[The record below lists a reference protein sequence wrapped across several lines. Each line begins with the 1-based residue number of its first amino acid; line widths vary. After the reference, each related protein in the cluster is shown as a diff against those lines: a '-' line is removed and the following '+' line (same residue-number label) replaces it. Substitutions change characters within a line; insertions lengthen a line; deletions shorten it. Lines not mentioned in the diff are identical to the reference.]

1 MTLSPQMKLKME
13 KIDSLIDKGYGLKT
27 QLGTLIP
34 NLISPQGKLINTFS
48 RRYGDDPLASFSWI
62 AFFFPFAL
70 ATQIRHWSYFW
81 FVGIIAFVLD
91 VFVAIPFNI
100 DINTGYIHIFIITND
115 SSRYNQYEYSYTSS
129 NSKYSRRVLRI
140 MCNKLKILDTN
151 SHKKSLIT
159 AAAEAFRRSM
169 SSRR

>member
-34 NLISPQGKLINTFS
+34 NLISPQGKSINTFS
-48 RRYGDDPLASFSWI
+48 RGYGDDPLAGFSWI

-81 FVGIIAFVLD
+81 FVGIISFLLD
-91 VFVAIPFNI
+91 IFVAIPFNI
-100 DINTGYIHIFIITND
+100 DI
-115 SSRYNQYEYSYTSS
+115 S
-129 NSKYSRRVLRI
+129 
-140 MCNKLKILDTN
+140 
-151 SHKKSLIT
+151 T
-159 AAAEAFRRSM
+159 AAAAGISIFYGYTFPYQRWLFLKSNKKELGVLKSIIIGLLLTIVAAIPSM
-169 SSRR
+169 ILYGLYSQ

>member
-13 KIDSLIDKGYGLKT
+13 KIDSLIDKGYVLKT
-27 QLGTLIP
+27 QLGNLIP
-34 NLISPQGKLINTFS
+34 NLISPQGKSINTFS
-48 RRYGDDPLASFSWI
+48 RRYGDDPLAGFSWI

-100 DINTGYIHIFIITND
+100 DINTGLGGAIGIFYGYTFPYQRWLFLKSNKKEIGVFKSIIIGLLLTIVAAIP
-115 SSRYNQYEYSYTSS
+115 SMILYGLYSQ
-129 NSKYSRRVLRI
+129 
-140 MCNKLKILDTN
+140 
-151 SHKKSLIT
+151 
-159 AAAEAFRRSM
+159 
-169 SSRR
+169 